1 MCNRNRNDS
10 IGRLDECHSLLRQ
23 LVDKHFCWISGW
35 RLTGKKCWCEHKTE
49 IQVSVT
55 FNVTQW
61 HESMR
66 QIPLYD
72 WLIRCDDSVTCVALS
87 FLMFR
92 YAQRWMESFSS
103 SQKACHCWG
112 LQRAVLFV
120 ELFFFLLDSV
130 SWKLVYIQS
139 WRQQS
144 ACVTQIRGN
153 VVFSLFFKV
162 PTRAGE
168 SRARSLFTG
177 SVFIFIIT
185 CDRCSCSHLT
195 KNCFVF
201 TFSVERP
208 SPAEA
213 DPNLK
218 KYNPPPPPHLLWACP
233 DAPQWDLT
241 PHRTGLQEASNSPP
255 ALPAS
260 HVQTFVLFL
269 FVFFYS
275 YLVE

>member
-1 MCNRNRNDS
+1 M
-10 IGRLDECHSLLRQ
+10 Q
-23 LVDKHFCWISGW
+23 
-35 RLTGKKCWCEHKTE
+35 
-49 IQVSVT
+49 
-55 FNVTQW
+55 
-61 HESMR
+61 
-66 QIPLYD
+66 
-72 WLIRCDDSVTCVALS
+72 S
-87 FLMFR
+87 FLLN
-92 YAQRWMESFSS
+92 
-103 SQKACHCWG
+103 C
-112 LQRAVLFV
+112 
-120 ELFFFLLDSV
+120 FFFLLDSV

-144 ACVTQIRGN
+144 ARVTQIRGN

-269 FVFFYS
+269 FVFFLFLFGWIIMLS
-275 YLVE
+275 VPEETLTINGKRAFLALHS